1 MTNLIVHKKSRS
13 LLLPASHADL
23 IAVLPRARLVEL
35 HGRGVVQVRHC
46 EEATR
51 ILRAEGF
58 DVPAPIE
65 CYYSFKKVKNKY
77 EVLAHQIQ
85 TSAFFSLN
93 PKCITTNGL
102 GTGKTHAILSYVDYA
117 LENKIVDRVIII
129 APLSVTRSVWDEA
142 IFSDFHNRTASVLLG
157 TAARR
162 KEMLYEDTDI
172 KIINVDGVT
181 VLKNELTKWVDD
193 RTLVVYDEASL
204 LKSGRGGLSERT
216 KLFMKLVNKNCRV
229 ILSSATPMPNN
240 PSESWSLCRIINP
253 DAPKYYS
260 HYRDLVEYKIN
271 QFDYAP
277 KKDNALTVAKFL
289 QPCIHFD
296 KSDVLGLPPM
306 TTERRDIPL
315 SDEQKKHLKTLKNQM
330 LLELEPGNKSLAQN
344 AAVVFGKVLQV
355 LLGVIK
361 TEDGEYKVIDG
372 FKSRIDE
379 VMSIAEERGAKIL
392 VSVTYKGALQYA
404 HKEISK
410 HFACEYVNGD
420 VDSKTRTDIF
430 WRFQNT
436 NDIRILLVHPVVA
449 SHGINLQSCDTL
461 VTMGPIAS
469 GDLWG
474 QLQGRISRIGQEN
487 PMTVIQ
493 LAGDRTEHK
502 IYDKLNQRHLAQADM
517 LDIMKEWTQ
526 ERL

>member
-1 MTNLIVHKKSRS
+1 MTDYIIHKPSKSI
-13 LLLPASHADL
+13 LLPLSRQEL
-23 IAVLPRARLVEL
+23 VLALPNARLASFGSKV
-35 HGRGVVQVRHC
+35 VVQVYHD
-46 EEATR
+46 EANTLA
-51 ILRAEGF
+51 LRQAGIE
-58 DVPAPIE
+58 VPAPIE
-65 CYYSFKKVKNKY
+65 VYYEFKRVDNRWD
-77 EVLAHQIQ
+77 VLPHQIQ

-102 GTGKTHAILSYVDYA
+102 GTGKTHAILSYADYA
-117 LENKIVDRVIII
+117 LEYKIIDKVLII
-129 APLSVTRSVWDEA
+129 APLSVTRSVWDHA
-142 IFSDFHNRTASVLLG
+142 IFSDFYNRSASVLLG
-157 TAARR
+157 AASKR
-162 KEMLYEDTDI
+162 KDMLYDDTEI
-172 KIINVDGVT
+172 KILNVDGVS
-181 VLKNELTKWVDD
+181 VLKNELAKWIDD

-204 LKSGRGGLSERT
+204 LKSGRGGLSDRT
-216 KLFMKLVNKNCRV
+216 KLFMKLVNKDCRV
-229 ILSSATPMPNN
+229 VLSSATPMPNN

-253 DAPKYYS
+253 DSPKYYS
-260 HYRDLVEYKIN
+260 HYRELVEYKIN
-271 QFDYAP
+271 QFEYAP
-277 KKDNALTVAKFL
+277 RRDSAATVAKFL

-330 LLELEPGNKSLAQN
+330 MMELEPGNKDLAQN

-361 TEDGEYKVIDG
+361 TEEGEYKVIDG

-379 VMSIAEERGAKIL
+379 VISITEERGAKIL

-410 HFACEYVNGD
+410 RYTCEFVNGD
-420 VDSKTRTDIF
+420 VDSKTRADIF

-436 NDIRILLVHPVVA
+436 DDIRVLLVHPVVA

-474 QLQGRISRIGQEN
+474 QLQGRISRIGQKN

-502 IYDKLNQRHLAQADM
+502 VYDRLEQRHLAQADM
-517 LDIMKEWTQ
+517 LDIMKEWTL